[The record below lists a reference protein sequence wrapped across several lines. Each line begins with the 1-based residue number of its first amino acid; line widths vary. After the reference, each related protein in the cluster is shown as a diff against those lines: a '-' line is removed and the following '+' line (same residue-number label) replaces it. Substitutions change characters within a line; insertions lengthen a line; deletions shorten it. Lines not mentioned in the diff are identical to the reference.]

1 MALTRHIHVT
11 TQVEGLHRWPDAG
24 APDGYLAS
32 SHRHL
37 FVASVEISVEHGDRE
52 LEINAVARWLT
63 TVLGSFADAPA
74 RPDGPVDFGA
84 QSCEHLAERLVA
96 AITERYG
103 THRRV
108 RCTVTEDGILGGGV
122 QWDPSPAEAGR

>member
-1 MALTRHIHVT
+1 MALIRHIHIT
-11 TQVEGLHRWPDAG
+11 AQVEGLHRWPDAG
-24 APDGYLAS
+24 PPDGYLAS

-37 FVASVEISVEHGDRE
+37 FVAVVEISVEHGDRE

-63 TVLGSFADAPA
+63 TVLASFAAPPE
-74 RPDGPVDFGA
+74 RPDGPLDFGA

-96 AITERYG
+96 AVIERYG

-108 RCTVTEDGILGGGV
+108 RCTVAEDGILGGGV
-122 QWDPSPAEAGR
+122 QWVPDPVEAGQ